1 MIQRIQKAG
10 RMRSPQSKRGRGDPD
25 EVDHTVQDTL
35 DAFRE
40 MDPAKANHSPV
51 DEDEGHVYAE
61 RVEGGSNAS
70 RQASIDA
77 FLVAGWVPPPPVRGD
92 TSTRAMEGIA
102 LEMSMEWIALTEAAS
117 GIMRDELLVTIA
129 REIQL
134 PLQRLDLV
142 DGYITDLELEGKL
155 RRVGDV
161 VVLAHPDDED
171 LMTMDTDEEE
181 FLRLYRRRYSLS
193 RRGDD
198 R

>member
-1 MIQRIQKAG
+1 
-10 RMRSPQSKRGRGDPD
+10 MRSPQSKRVRGDPQ
-25 EVDHTVQDTL
+25 EVEHTVQDTL
-35 DAFRE
+35 DAFKDI
-40 MDPAKANHSPV
+40 DPPV
-51 DEDEGHVYAE
+51 DTPFPTNEDEGHVDPE
-61 RVEGGSNAS
+61 RTEPSSGPS

-77 FLVAGWVPPPPVRGD
+77 FLVAGAVPPTPAPGD

-102 LEMSMEWIALTEAAS
+102 LEMSMERIALTEAAS

-171 LMTMDTDEEE
+171 LMAMDIDEEE
-181 FLRLYRRRYSLS
+181 FMRLYRRRYIHS
-193 RRGDD
+193 RKGDD
-198 R
+198 G